1 MKENPKDTQL
11 RKDMVE
17 GRLVKDGF
25 LGEDDRSLLDI
36 VAADL
41 AVLEARG
48 VTQQQL
54 GQAMRALMEKGLTGM
69 GMEVDAGKW
78 LVKTEEY
85 MGRMGCPFKDGHR
98 AAKRNTT
105 LTDKASGQTIT
116 FSDLNIHLIEKH
128 GFFQGEGSPYRL
140 EPEVLAE
147 LVVKTEG

>member
-105 LTDKASGQTIT
+105 LADKASGQTIT

-147 LVVKTEG
+147 LVMKTEG